1 MHQKAEE
8 SHESTVN
15 THTVQERMRDVK
27 IPGVSI
33 AILQNQTI
41 SSTPLGQTADLKPSA
56 VTSETTFGAA
66 SLSKPVFAYLVLK
79 LIELNKTEQ
88 AQPGAGKFKYPFDLQ
103 TPLYTLFR
111 DQNGEELPDH
121 ENPFLKKFD
130 FSEIEFAK
138 KINAELVLSHRTGLQ
153 IVDNIPFKFQFDPGS
168 HYAYSGPGI
177 ECLQDA
183 IEELTD
189 TNIGIL
195 AQKNIF
201 SPMHL
206 DHTSYGSEPKAA
218 NSLITTAEDY
228 MTFIRTWTNDDSLN
242 YAFRPVRPEYSMHD
256 DYMPQSDKCLVSE
269 IHLSEQNKAR
279 VTWGLG
285 VGLVQDDRG
294 QIIAAYH
301 TGDMDEWRSGFG
313 IELDS
318 SGHALTGSVYLSNS
332 HNGHVLAESVL
343 PQTLEPALD
352 YFCATYGF
360 ARNPEELDHTDFHG
374 LNPAILKPEIQK
386 IAYETRETIS
396 EQRQIETPSH
406 SVSTLQSIAD
416 IGHIPAV
423 SYAHVETQGE
433 DSVVRTSLA
442 VGKKN
447 AKADDKT
454 NEVDDHTQFPASSLS
469 KIMFTYLVLQLAKR
483 EYNFE
488 LMSSLD
494 DMNSAKEG
502 TIYLSEN
509 PKAYFVKGM
518 EQVVFLPEHIDL
530 TNLEQ
535 KIIDTD
541 FKKTIL
547 AITSNAGH
555 TPDIHFDLD
564 KPLHDI
570 LPYEKFLVDGQYPQK
585 AKELTARH
593 VLSHTTGLPNFG
605 PTPSTTLKFN
615 ENSELGEGYSY
626 SGESFLY
633 LQRVI
638 ETQTGKDLETLA
650 QDHVF
655 KPLGMERTTFLPPT
669 TDDNIVDVHTELGT
683 PTAIYVCDPPLNAAS
698 SLSTTGEDFSK
709 FMAAWIENMDDPIIK
724 QAFEPMDEHSVE
736 SCGLG
741 WHLYR
746 NKDEVFA
753 YQFGS
758 NPNTRAFVAI
768 NITQR
773 KGAAF
778 FTNSENGMSIANQI
792 FSSPDLAPIGHLQ
805 GLFEDLRFT
814 QSDEPG
820 WQETISGK
828 IAEAEG
834 RPKEARYYFEKACEL
849 APQDESK
856 QKRLDWFDKVH
867 TSSREQEFVAPLQV
881 FSGNYQ
887 NNYNDNIEVLVRGDS
902 LILREFDQEKRFI
915 RISENEFLPEKD
927 QSFKIRF
934 DGNQMSISYVFG
946 GPNKSLSTVPTPKIQ
961 PKEASTPEQMQ
972 RQHDLKHAVSDIRT
986 ECQKKE
992 LLTSIPD
999 VKHEQ
1004 SNEAQDHSY
1013 TTPTPFPIKPKPSGE
1028 N

>member
-1 MHQKAEE
+1 MYQKAKE
-8 SHESTVN
+8 SHESTLN
-15 THTVQERMRDVK
+15 THGVQERMRDVK
-27 IPGVSI
+27 IPGASI

-41 SSTPLGQTADLKPSA
+41 SSTPLGQTADFEPSA

-66 SLSKPVFAYLVLK
+66 SLSKPVFAYLILK
-79 LIELNKTEQ
+79 LIELNKSELAKPKLGQ
-88 AQPGAGKFKYPFDLQ
+88 FKYPFDLK

-111 DQNGEELPDH
+111 DNTGEKLPDH
-121 ENPFLKKFD
+121 KNPFLKKFSYEFALISSLSADIVAEAEDGKIYLSENPKEYFIKGMKQATPLPENIDLSNLEEKLNNPD
-130 FSEIEFAK
+130 FQKTILAITSKAGHTLSLSQLEQAIEYAK
-138 KINAELVLSHRTGLQ
+138 KIDAELVLSHRTGLQ
-153 IVDNIPFKFQFDPGS
+153 IVDTIPFKFQFEPGT

-183 IEELTD
+183 VEELAE
-189 TNIGIL
+189 TNIGVL
-195 AQKNIF
+195 AQENIF

-206 DHTSYGSEPKAA
+206 QHTSYGSEPKAA

-228 MTFIRTWTNDDSLN
+228 MTFIHNWANDDSLN
-242 YAFRPVRPEYSMHD
+242 YAFRPAHPEYSMND

-269 IHLSEQNKAR
+269 VHLSEQNKAR

-313 IELDS
+313 IEFDS
-318 SGHALTGSVYLSNS
+318 SGHAARGSVYLSNS

-343 PQTLEPALD
+343 PQTLEPALE

-360 ARNPEELDHTDFHG
+360 ARNPEELAHTDFHG

-386 IAYETRETIS
+386 MAYETRETIS
-396 EQRQIETPSH
+396 EKRQIETETPSH

-433 DSVVRTSLA
+433 DNVVKTSIA
-442 VGKKN
+442 IGKKN
-447 AKADDKT
+447 AQATDAKT
-454 NEVDDHTQFPASSLS
+454 NAVDDRTQFPASSLS

-488 LMSSLD
+488 LISALD

-502 TIYLSEN
+502 IIYLSEN

-518 EQVVFLPEHIDL
+518 KQVAYLPEHIDL

-541 FKKTIL
+541 FKKTIF

-593 VLSHTTGLPNFG
+593 ILSHTTGLPNFG

-615 ENSELGEGYSY
+615 ETSELGKGYSY

-633 LQRVI
+633 LQRAI

-650 QDHVF
+650 QDYVF

-669 TDDNIVDVHTELGT
+669 TDDNIVDVHTELGV

-724 QAFEPMDEHSVE
+724 QAFEPIDKHSAE

-741 WHLYR
+741 WHIYR

-768 NITQR
+768 NVTQR

-834 RPKEARYYFEKACEL
+834 RPEEARYYFKRACEL
-849 APQDESK
+849 CP
-856 QKRLDWFDKVH
+856 
-867 TSSREQEFVAPLQV
+867 
-881 FSGNYQ
+881 
-887 NNYNDNIEVLVRGDS
+887 
-902 LILREFDQEKRFI
+902 
-915 RISENEFLPEKD
+915 
-927 QSFKIRF
+927 
-934 DGNQMSISYVFG
+934 FG
-946 GPNKSLSTVPTPKIQ
+946 K
-961 PKEASTPEQMQ
+961 A
-972 RQHDLKHAVSDIRT
+972 A
-986 ECQKKE
+986 
-992 LLTSIPD
+992 
-999 VKHEQ
+999 
-1004 SNEAQDHSY
+1004 
-1013 TTPTPFPIKPKPSGE
+1013 
-1028 N
+1028 